1 MQRKYRRRKV
11 ILHNLQV
18 KLIFALFG
26 IIAAVAT
33 VLVAESFIILKNN
46 ASEHNIAPEL
56 IGPIINQSLWPVIV
70 TGVILLVVSLWAL
83 ILTTHKIYGPL
94 YRLRVYIKK
103 LCEGEPTDELH
114 FRKGDAIHGLK
125 EIYMD
130 LRKSLEKTLHYDYEE
145 MVKVFSELQQ
155 ILDKVDTKQI
165 KEKELSDSLQGI
177 CDRLAQALDKTSEAI
192 EKE

>member
-1 MQRKYRRRKV
+1 MQKRYRRRKV

-18 KLIFALFG
+18 KLIVALLG
-26 IIAAVAT
+26 ITAAVAI
-33 VLVAESFIILKNN
+33 VLVAESFMILKNN
-46 ASEHNIAPEL
+46 ASEMNISPHAIDSL
-56 IGPIINQSLWPVIV
+56 IKQSVWPVII
-70 TGVILLVVSLWAL
+70 TGIVLLVVSLWAL

-103 LCEGEPTDELH
+103 LSEGEPTGELR

-130 LRKSLEKTLHYDYEE
+130 LRKSLDKTLHYDYEE
-145 MVKVFSELQQ
+145 MVRVFSELQQ
-155 ILDKVDTKQI
+155 ILDKVYTKQI
-165 KEKELSDSLQGI
+165 KEKELSDLLQDI
-177 CDRLAQALDKTSEAI
+177 CNRLAKALDKTSEAI

>member
-1 MQRKYRRRKV
+1 
-11 ILHNLQV
+11 V
-18 KLIFALFG
+18 KLIIALLG
-26 IIAAVAT
+26 IIAAVAI
-33 VLVAESFIILKNN
+33 VLVAESFMILKNN
-46 ASEHNIAPEL
+46 ASEMNIEPQL
-56 IGPIINQSLWPVIV
+56 IDSLITKSVWPVII
-70 TGVILLVVSLWAL
+70 TGIILLIVSLWAL

-103 LCEGEPTDELH
+103 LSEGEPADELR

-155 ILDKVDTKQI
+155 ILDKVYTKQI
-165 KEKELSDSLQGI
+165 KDKELSDSLQII
-177 CDRLAQALDKTSEAI
+177 CDRLAKALDKTSEAI

>member
-11 ILHNLQV
+11 ILHSLQV
-18 KLIFALFG
+18 KLIIALLG
-26 IIAAVAT
+26 IIAAVAI
-33 VLVAESFIILKNN
+33 VLVAESFMILRNN
-46 ASEHNIAPEL
+46 ASELNISSHVIDSL
-56 IGPIINQSLWPVIV
+56 IKQSVWPVIV
-70 TGVILLVVSLWAL
+70 TGIVLLVVSLWAL

-103 LCEGEPTDELH
+103 LCEGEPTDELR
-114 FRKGDAIHGLK
+114 FRKGDAIHGLR

-155 ILDKVDTKQI
+155 ILDKVYTKQI
-165 KEKELSDSLQGI
+165 KEKELSGSLQEI

>member
-1 MQRKYRRRKV
+1 MNFGGYAIRIDFNR
-11 ILHNLQV
+11 LHRNGKHGV
-18 KLIFALFG
+18 
-26 IIAAVAT
+26 
-33 VLVAESFIILKNN
+33 
-46 ASEHNIAPEL
+46 
-56 IGPIINQSLWPVIV
+56 QSLCQTGFSQVQFSRVNGAGRQVIFDWFNNNGFGGGHFV
-70 TGVILLVVSLWAL
+70 DDSFNGPATDLKL

-103 LCEGEPTDELH
+103 LSEGEPADELR

-145 MVKVFSELQQ
+145 MVRVFSELQL
-155 ILDKVDTKQI
+155 ILDKVYTKQI
-165 KEKELSDSLQGI
+165 KEKELSDSLQEI
-177 CDRLAQALDKTSEAI
+177 CDRLAKALDKTSEAI